1 MSTVLI
7 LLAIL
12 LLIAALIIAFL
23 GFRAK
28 RQAESSKKP
37 PQRTDPLA
45 TATSPTAT
53 FGPRSLG
60 PGAVVSYG
68 GVDYVVRGT
77 LTLREGPFVWW
88 EHLLASEGE
97 PQWLSVEEDDGTLE
111 LALWHKQPGPSAV
124 PQGTMQLD
132 GVEYTEN
139 ERGHASYT
147 TEGTTG
153 LPAGGEMD
161 YVDYA
166 SADGHHLLGLERWS
180 QGQPWE
186 MSVGKP
192 MLPGEFTVYPAPP
205 AGS

>member
-1 MSTVLI
+1 MSTFLI
-7 LLAIL
+7 LLAIIL
-12 LLIAALIIAFL
+12 IIAAIVIAFL
-23 GFRAK
+23 GLRAK
-28 RQAESSKKP
+28 REAESPKAR

-60 PGAVVSYG
+60 PGAIVSYG
-68 GVDYVVRGT
+68 NVDYVVRGT

-97 PQWLSVEEDDGTLE
+97 PQWLSVEEDDGALE
-111 LALWHKQPGPSAV
+111 LALWHKRPGPSTA
-124 PQGTMQLD
+124 PQGSMQLD
-132 GVEYTEN
+132 GVDYTET

-166 SADGHHLLGLERWS
+166 SADGRHLLGLERWS

-186 MSVGKP
+186 MSVGRP
-192 MLPGEFTVYPAPP
+192 MLPGEFTVYPAPS